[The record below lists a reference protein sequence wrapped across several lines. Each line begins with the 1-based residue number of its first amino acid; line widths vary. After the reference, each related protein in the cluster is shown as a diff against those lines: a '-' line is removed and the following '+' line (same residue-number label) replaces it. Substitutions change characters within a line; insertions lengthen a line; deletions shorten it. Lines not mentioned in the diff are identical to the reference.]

1 MAVGPTKWSTAQSAE
16 LYNLPGW
23 GSPYFS
29 IRDDGTVQVHPNGP
43 DGPAASLVDIIAG
56 AKRQG
61 MSLPLLIRFDG
72 ILRQRVQSL
81 SRAFRQAAEEY
92 GYSGRHRPVYPI
104 KVNQQRH
111 VVETLLES
119 GREIGVGLEVGSK
132 PELLAV
138 VAQLDRPSLMI
149 CNGYKDEA
157 YMEMACLAVRLGHE
171 VVVVVE
177 KPSEIET
184 FSRVVDREGRNAAP
198 WLGMRSRLAT
208 RGSGRWESSSGD
220 RAKFGLSAQ
229 QMVEAVQW
237 LRDVQLLDRLRLLHF
252 HIGSQITAIRPWKE
266 VLKEASRLFIE
277 LHKMG
282 APLDIFDVGGGLAV
296 DYDGSRTRFDSSMN
310 YTEQEYAND
319 VVWHIHDACT
329 KAGIKSPDIVTE
341 SGRALVAHHSVMAV
355 EVIGVSRLSRD
366 GLVEKAGRNEVD
378 IVQEMRENLS
388 RLTRKNMLEVYHDA
402 QSLRDEMLSR
412 FNLGLVDLPTRAQ
425 GENIF
430 FATCDRLQNLVRQMD
445 YVPEEFEGLE
455 KQIADTYFCNFS
467 VFQSVPDHWAIR
479 HVFPVM
485 PLQRLHEEP
494 TVRAVLGDMT
504 CDSDGKID
512 RFPHPRDVKDVLE
525 VHPVKP
531 GESYVLGI
539 FLVGAYQEILGDLHN
554 LFGDTDAVHV
564 DMDAQGQ
571 FRIVDRLQGEPVGKV
586 LSYVGYNEEWL
597 MSRYDKALARLV
609 EKGDL
614 TQPEAEEVRDD
625 LVRGLKGNTYLTA
638 RSVRAV
644 READFAEKDEGL
656 PAEGVPVPTTAGTAG
671 TTPGNGN
678 GGNGQP
684 GNGGHG
690 EGYPRPPAAAGGSRE
705 PVGR

>member
-1 MAVGPTKWSTAQSAE
+1 MAVGSTKWSTAQSAE

-119 GREIGVGLEVGSK
+119 GRDIGVGLEVGSK

-366 GLVEKAGRNEVD
+366 GLVEKAGRNETD

-485 PLQRLHEEP
+485 PLQRLNEEP
-494 TVRAVLGDMT
+494 SVRAVMGDMT

-564 DMDAQGQ
+564 DVDAQGQ

-625 LVRGLKGNTYLTA
+625 LVRGLKSNTYLTA

-644 READFAEKDEGL
+644 READFAEKDEGV
-656 PAEGVPVPTTAGTAG
+656 PAEGVPVPTTAGSGGTA
-671 TTPGNGN
+671 TGN
-678 GGNGQP
+678 GGNGLP

-690 EGYPRPPAAAGGSRE
+690 EGYPRPPASAGGSRE

>member
-1 MAVGPTKWSTAQSAE
+1 MAVGSTKWSLEQSAE

-23 GSPYFS
+23 GHPYFS
-29 IRDDGTVQVHPNGP
+29 IREDGAVHVHPNGP
-43 DGPAASLVDIIAG
+43 DGPSAALVDIIAS

-61 MSLPLLIRFDG
+61 MSLPLLLRFDG
-72 ILRQRVQSL
+72 ILRQRVQAI
-81 SRAFRQAAEEY
+81 SRAFRQAADEY
-92 GYSGRHRPVYPI
+92 GYPGRHRPVYPI

-119 GREIGVGLEVGSK
+119 GRDIGMGLEVGSK

-198 WLGMRSRLAT
+198 WIGMRSRLAT

-237 LRDVQLLDRLRLLHF
+237 LRDVGLLDRVRLLHF

-282 APLDIFDVGGGLAV
+282 CPLDLFDVGGGLAV

-366 GLVEKAGRNEVD
+366 GVVEKAGRNEAD
-378 IVQEMRENLS
+378 IVQEMRDNLS

-412 FNLGLVDLPTRAQ
+412 FNLGLVDLPTRALC
-425 GENIF
+425 EDIF
-430 FATCDRLQNLVRQMD
+430 FATCDRVLNLVRTLD
-445 YVPEEFEGLE
+445 FVPDEFEGLE

-485 PLQRLHEEP
+485 PLQRLNEEP

-539 FLVGAYQEILGDLHN
+539 FLVGASQEILGDLHN

-564 DMDAQGQ
+564 DLDASGQ
-571 FRIVDRLQGEPVGKV
+571 FRLVDRLQGEPVGKV

-597 MSRYDKALARLV
+597 MSRYDRALGRLV

-614 TQPEAEEVRDD
+614 TPNEAQEVRDD
-625 LVRGLKGNTYLTA
+625 LVLGLRSNTYLTA
-638 RSVRAV
+638 GSVRAV
-644 READFAEKDEGL
+644 RQDDLVEQE
-656 PAEGVPVPTTAGTAG
+656 PAPDAAG
-671 TTPGNGN
+671 GN
-678 GGNGQP
+678 GGNG
-684 GNGGHG
+684 GNGDANGNG
-690 EGYPRPPAAAGGSRE
+690 TSGTSNPPSAPLTGVGGPLR
-705 PVGR
+705 G

>member
-1 MAVGPTKWSTAQSAE
+1 MAVSSSKWSKEQSAE
-16 LYNLPGW
+16 LYSLPGW

-29 IRDDGTVQVHPNGP
+29 IGDDGTVRVHP
-43 DGPAASLVDIIAG
+43 DGPEGASASLPDIVAS

-61 MSLPLLIRFDG
+61 MSLPLLVRFDG
-72 ILRQRVQSL
+72 ILRHRLQSL

-229 QMVEAVQW
+229 QMVEGVQW

-266 VLKEASRLFIE
+266 VLREASRLFIE

-341 SGRALVAHHSVMAV
+341 SGRALVAHHSVMVV

-366 GLVEKAGRNEVD
+366 GLVEKAGRNEAD
-378 IVQEMRENLS
+378 IVQEMRDNLS

-412 FNLGLVDLPTRAQ
+412 FNLGLIDLPTRAQ
-425 GENIF
+425 AENIF
-430 FATCDRLQNLVRQMD
+430 FATCDRLQNLVRSLD

-494 TVRAVLGDMT
+494 TVRAVMGDMT

-564 DMDAQGQ
+564 DIDAQGQ

-625 LVRGLKGNTYLTA
+625 LVRGLKSNTYLTA

-644 READFAEKDEGL
+644 READQAEQDDSV
-656 PAEGVPVPTTAGTAG
+656 PAEGVPVPTTAGSG
-671 TTPGNGN
+671 GQPGNGN
-678 GGNGQP
+678 GGSSP
-684 GNGGHG
+684 GNG
-690 EGYPRPPAAAGGSRE
+690 YPSPPSAPQPPRE
-705 PVGR
+705 TVGR